1 MATRWSGRT
10 GRTAGS
16 ISTPWIAITGI
27 NLPLAL
33 AGQEQVGVN
42 VFKRFG
48 VSEEELSENDF
59 AGPAFLPWARM
70 GNLQKWGGPLLLS
83 WIQKQSALQLQLLRR
98 MRSLARDDAG
108 ALRVRGVPA
117 SLAFIAKP
125 PQPTLPSSTNP
136 HANVTKVS
144 EWGQY
149 NGCNGCTG
157 FYGEFQQSLL
167 SRAVRL
173 GVDRR
178 AGEDLRQCTST
189 SATRTYNEMKPRS
202 NDLAY

>member
-1 MATRWSGRT
+1 M
-10 GRTAGS
+10 
-16 ISTPWIAITGI
+16 
-27 NLPLAL
+27 
-33 AGQEQVGVN
+33 N

-98 MRSLARDDAG
+98 MRSLGMTPVLSAFAG
-108 ALRVRGVPA
+108 FLPHWP
-117 SLAFIAKP
+117 S
-125 PQPTLPSSTNP
+125 LPSP

-189 SATRTYNEMKPRS
+189 SATRTYNEVKPRS